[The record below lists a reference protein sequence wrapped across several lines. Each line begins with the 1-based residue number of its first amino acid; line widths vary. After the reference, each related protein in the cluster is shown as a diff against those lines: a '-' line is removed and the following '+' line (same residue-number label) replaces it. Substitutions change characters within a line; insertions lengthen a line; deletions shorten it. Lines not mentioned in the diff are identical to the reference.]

1 MADTREKLVELLNN
15 SFDEQYRKR
24 GLLTAPHTADDLI
37 ANGVTVQRWI
47 PVTDRLPEEHDSI
60 FAKFFGTERWINGMF
75 RTTSNDVIACV
86 EYEDGTRDVRTMRT
100 IDGKWNFKG
109 MGGGGENHPLDAPA
123 PTAERRMIMNWNNWL
138 YADRLGEEEQ
148 TIKPHTNAD
157 RIRAMSDEE
166 LAEWHETCPHIDEEC
181 TMKGCVKCILEWL
194 QQPAEGE

>member
-37 ANGVTVQRWI
+37 ANGVTVADNNVGGKWI
-47 PVTDRLPEEHDSI
+47 PVTERLPEEHDSI

-86 EYEDGTRDVRTMRT
+86 EYEDGTRDARTMRT

-109 MGGGGENHPLDAPA
+109 MGEKKVTHWMPLPEPPKGE
-123 PTAERRMIMNWNNWL
+123 
-138 YADRLGEEEQ
+138 
-148 TIKPHTNAD
+148 
-157 RIRAMSDEE
+157 
-166 LAEWHETCPHIDEEC
+166 
-181 TMKGCVKCILEWL
+181 
-194 QQPAEGE
+194 